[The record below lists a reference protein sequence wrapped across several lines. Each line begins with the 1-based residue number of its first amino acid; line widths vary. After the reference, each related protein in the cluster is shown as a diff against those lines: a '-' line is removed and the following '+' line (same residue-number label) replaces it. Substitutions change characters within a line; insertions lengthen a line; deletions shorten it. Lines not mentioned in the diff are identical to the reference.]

1 VGEGWGTRVRRRLR
15 DDGTGAGE
23 PRVPR
28 ARLGMQA
35 ARRRLRWAVSSKV
48 TCHEAH
54 GLMGNH
60 YFSLATSQSSS
71 SPTGVSGWT
80 AAHVWLLFWFAL
92 FQFLN
97 DRRAACSFALFSF
110 CFFFVCSFSFVFFLF
125 LYIFL
130 CFFFFIFTCDQNLK
144 SEVFSIIE
152 HLYIMHVFQNL
163 KFLPDEHFYI

>member
-1 VGEGWGTRVRRRLR
+1 MWEKDGGRAWMDMDIRRRLR

-35 ARRRLRWAVSSKV
+35 AR
-48 TCHEAH
+48 
-54 GLMGNH
+54 
-60 YFSLATSQSSS
+60 SQSSS